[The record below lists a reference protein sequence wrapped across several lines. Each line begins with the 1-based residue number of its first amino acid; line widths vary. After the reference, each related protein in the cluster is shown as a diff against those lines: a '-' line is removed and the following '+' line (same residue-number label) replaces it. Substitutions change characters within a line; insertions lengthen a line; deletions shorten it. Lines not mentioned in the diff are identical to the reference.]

1 MPGRQRLGVGVVAA
15 GDADLRPWA
24 QVGECGQVGVPL
36 HATAMIVSTAL
47 SARASRSAA
56 TAALAAVRIAVTD
69 APSMIALGVPLFNTS
84 TSAWCEGT
92 SVP

>member
-1 MPGRQRLGVGVVAA
+1 
-15 GDADLRPWA
+15 
-24 QVGECGQVGVPL
+24 
-36 HATAMIVSTAL
+36 MIVSTVL

-69 APSMIALGVPLFNTS
+69 APSMIALGVPRSSNTS